1 MKAKKILAVL
11 MTAAVLMGTAAGS
24 TVTTFAAAPEGV
36 ISVELPEAASDAALS
51 YVQIIVEDPT
61 SNLGYKFNKSVE
73 DAFVQAY
80 AAAAGIEANSEEVL
94 NHLFGIAEEPENAN
108 ATAGAIHESE
118 ALSAGLE
125 AVLNNATELVTGSVD
140 PENMGLYMIKAEKEG
155 WTFNPMAVY
164 VGPDFKGVNVTAKGS
179 EDQVKKEVEET
190 GETVKEGDVLNYT
203 VTAEYPY
210 YPANATNTT
219 FVIKDT
225 VENATLNKDV
235 SIDRFT
241 ADTDYTVDYS
251 EDGKTMTITFK
262 YDRTKAGQTVKV
274 KYSVKVDDISTDDGK
289 IVKNTAYSETEKGY
303 TVAEVNSDS
312 ATFTITKVGDD
323 GETKLAGAEFTLYVA
338 DESGDITLNYENQDV
353 KVKAVE
359 TKATVES
366 DDESTTYKEEK
377 GTVTFFGLDP
387 DNTYYVKETKAPNG
401 YSLLETVYQLEGAEK
416 TIDGPTITT
425 ETDTYGTE
433 YKKATTT
440 VTVTDYKPETI
451 KNTKLS
457 SLPSTGGIGTT
468 IFTIGGCVIMVAA
481 AGLYFSTRKKEEN

>member
-36 ISVELPEAASDAALS
+36 ISVALPAASDAVLS

-61 SNLGYKFNKSVE
+61 SNLGYKFNESVK

-80 AAAAGIEANSEEVL
+80 AEAAKINGTSEAVL
-94 NHLFGIAEEPENAN
+94 KDLFGIVEESENAN
-108 ATAGAIHESE
+108 ATAGTIHESA

-125 AVLNNATELVTGSVD
+125 AVLNSATTSMSGNVD
-140 PENMGLYMIKAEKEG
+140 PDDMGLYMIKAEKEG

-179 EDQVKKEVEET
+179 EDQVKKEVEKT
-190 GETVKEGDVLNYT
+190 GETVKKGDALNYT

-210 YPANATNTT
+210 YPANATGTK

-225 VENATLNKDV
+225 VENATLNQDVKIEGFEAGTDYDV
-235 SIDRFT
+235 SY
-241 ADTDYTVDYS
+241 A
-251 EDGKTMTITFK
+251 EGGKDMTITFK
-262 YDRTKAGQTVKV
+262 YDRTRAGQTVKV

-323 GETKLAGAEFTLYVA
+323 GKTTLAGAEFTLYVA
-338 DESGDITLNYENQDV
+338 DEEGDITLNYEGENV
-353 KVKAVE
+353 KVREVE
-359 TKATVES
+359 MKATVEK
-366 DDESTTYKEEK
+366 DDPETTYEEKK

-387 DNTYYVKETKAPNG
+387 ENKYYVKETKAPNG
-401 YSLLETVYQLEGAEK
+401 YSLLETVYQLKGANKEVEGPVATE
-416 TIDGPTITT
+416 
-425 ETDTYGTE
+425 ETDEHDTKYT
-433 YKKATTT
+433 KLTTT
-440 VTVTDYKPETI
+440 VTVTDYTPETI

>member
-36 ISVELPEAASDAALS
+36 ISVALPAAASDAVLS

-61 SNLGYKFNKSVE
+61 SNLGYKFNESVK

-80 AAAAGIEANSEEVL
+80 AEAAKINGTSEAVL
-94 NHLFGIAEEPENAN
+94 KDLFGIVEESENAN
-108 ATAGAIHESE
+108 ATAGTIHESA

-125 AVLNNATELVTGSVD
+125 AVLNSATTSMSGNVD
-140 PENMGLYMIKAEKEG
+140 PDDMGLYMIKAEKEG

-179 EDQVKKEVEET
+179 EDQVKKEVEKT
-190 GETVKEGDVLNYT
+190 GETVKKGDALNYT

-210 YPANATNTT
+210 YPANATGTK

-225 VENATLNKDV
+225 VENATLNQDVKIEGFEAGTDYDV
-235 SIDRFT
+235 SY
-241 ADTDYTVDYS
+241 A
-251 EDGKTMTITFK
+251 EGGKDMSITFK
-262 YDRTKAGQTVKV
+262 YDRTRAGQTVKV

-323 GETKLAGAEFTLYVA
+323 GKTTLAGAEFTLYVA
-338 DESGDITLNYENQDV
+338 DEEGDITLNYEGENV
-353 KVKAVE
+353 KVREVE
-359 TKATVES
+359 MKATVEK
-366 DDESTTYKEEK
+366 DDPETTYEEKK

-387 DNTYYVKETKAPNG
+387 ENKYYVKETKAPNG
-401 YSLLETVYQLEGAEK
+401 YSLLETVYQLKGANKEVEGPVATE
-416 TIDGPTITT
+416 
-425 ETDTYGTE
+425 ETDEHDTKYT
-433 YKKATTT
+433 KLTTT
-440 VTVTDYKPETI
+440 VTVTDYTPETI

>member
-11 MTAAVLMGTAAGS
+11 MTVAVLMGTAAGS

-36 ISVELPEAASDAALS
+36 ISVALPEAASDAALS

-61 SNLGYKFNKSVE
+61 SNLGYKFNESVE
-73 DAFVQAY
+73 GAFVQAY
-80 AAAAGIEANSEEVL
+80 AAAAKIDGTSEEVL
-94 NHLFGIAEEPENAN
+94 KNLFGIAEELENAN
-108 ATAGAIHESE
+108 AAAGAIHESA
-118 ALSAGLE
+118 ALSAGLD
-125 AVLNNATELVTGSVD
+125 AVLNSATTSMSGNVD
-140 PENMGLYMIKAEKEG
+140 PDDMGLYMIKAEKEG

-164 VGPDFKGVNVTAKGS
+164 VGPDFNGVNVTAKGS

-190 GETVKEGDVLNYT
+190 GETVKKGDVLNYT

-210 YPANATNTT
+210 YPANATDTK

-225 VENATLNKDV
+225 VENATLNQDVKIEGFEAGTDYDV
-235 SIDRFT
+235 SY
-241 ADTDYTVDYS
+241 A
-251 EDGKTMTITFK
+251 EGGKDITITFK

-274 KYSVKVDDISTDDGK
+274 KYSVIVDDISTDDGK
-289 IVKNTAYSETEKGY
+289 IVKNTAYSETKKGY

-338 DESGDITLNYENQDV
+338 DESGDVTLNYENDEV
-353 KVKAVE
+353 KVKEVE

-366 DDESTTYKEEK
+366 DDENTTYKEEK

-401 YSLLETVYQLEGAEK
+401 YSLLETVYQLKGAEK
-416 TIDGPTITT
+416 TIDGPKTTT
-425 ETDTYGTE
+425 ETDGNKFE
-433 YKKATTT
+433 YKKVTTT
-440 VTVTDYKPETI
+440 VKVTDYNPETI